1 MSRPTFSLSS
11 LFRNQRFHCSASLV
25 GLAFLA
31 ACAAPVPSTAV
42 RLERPPSTTAVAEI
56 MMQREVGFRLSTGY
70 TRTLPAMS
78 RWRHVGRVA
87 QGEVYRPVDL
97 AFALEG
103 RHVHEAYLVLDG
115 RTLRGF
121 YLPGESAYSALD
133 PVIPLPIGELK

>member
-1 MSRPTFSLSS
+1 MSRPTFSFLSFFENPR
-11 LFRNQRFHCSASLV
+11 LRCSASLV

-31 ACAAPVPSTAV
+31 ACASAVPTTAV
-42 RLERPPSTTAVAEI
+42 RLERPASTTAAAEI
-56 MMQREVGFRLSTGY
+56 TIQREVGFRLSTGY

-87 QGEVYRPVDL
+87 QGEVYRPIDL

-103 RHVHEAYLVLDG
+103 RHVHEAYLVLEG

-121 YLPGESAYSALD
+121 YLPGEAAYSPLD
-133 PVIPLPIGELK
+133 PVIPLPIGEIK